1 MTELSMINSVHFAD
15 YNRAGQVAE
24 NLISA
29 MVHAYAML
37 EGISRGFIGCA
48 CARLEQTNDEIV
60 ASAITKENL
69 SCMHTYFDV
78 IIADNCEKL
87 LLLYEECKDFYE
99 KIAVFEEK
107 PSSFRGDYSQY
118 DYNSTMQKLNESCSN
133 LPFEDVKQ
141 WLLSGGFQKLNFDF
155 NQEIN
160 LLRSVWQDMGADIV
174 CDRVQ
179 DAFQTYEQLFDDFQ
193 EQVKSCCDLIEQK
206 EKEQQNTQEIKTEQ
220 VQEKSEEIEKTQELS
235 EDYREYG
242 RDGGWYDKEGYYRY
256 ENGTYF
262 DPQGRFFDEFGGW
275 YEADGCTYHKPN
287 LETDKENKVLTN
299 EETKKSYLVIDDEM
313 TK

>member
-1 MTELSMINSVHFAD
+1 MDPHDIDPIRRIFCRIGKHLPQMHRWINVKI
-15 YNRAGQVAE
+15 Y
-24 NLISA
+24 IK
-29 MVHAYAML
+29 
-37 EGISRGFIGCA
+37 RGVVKFI
-48 CARLEQTNDEIV
+48 
-60 ASAITKENL
+60 
-69 SCMHTYFDV
+69 
-78 IIADNCEKL
+78 
-87 LLLYEECKDFYE
+87 
-99 KIAVFEEK
+99 
-107 PSSFRGDYSQY
+107 FRK
-118 DYNSTMQKLNESCSN
+118 T
-133 LPFEDVKQ
+133 
-141 WLLSGGFQKLNFDF
+141 
-155 NQEIN
+155 
-160 LLRSVWQDMGADIV
+160 
-174 CDRVQ
+174 
-179 DAFQTYEQLFDDFQ
+179 EQLFDDFQ
-193 EQVKSCCDLIEQK
+193 DQVKSCCDLIEQK

-287 LETDKENKVLTN
+287 LETDKEDQVLTN